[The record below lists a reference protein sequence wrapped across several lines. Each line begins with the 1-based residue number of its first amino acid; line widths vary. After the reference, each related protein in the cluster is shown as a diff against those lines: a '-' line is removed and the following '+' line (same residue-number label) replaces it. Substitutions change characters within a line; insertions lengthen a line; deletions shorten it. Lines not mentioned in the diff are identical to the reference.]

1 MTQTMLQQ
9 YMNQCY
15 NFLMLQPSNVTQ
27 GEYNTAISTVE
38 EQLRRG
44 DFKAQYPRLWLGMN
58 FVRFLDL
65 VLCKSWQSGCAS
77 TDDGETP
84 VDHRLPHE
92 KQQGAS
98 ADFCGSALA
107 VASQLFRKHLM
118 TVKDGQQVKSDILF
132 LMQLQAQIVVEQLR
146 QQSTSDPDF
155 DDDLLQTLVERHLT
169 VSHMANDN
177 DVYTLNV
184 DVAYM
189 DQFDEC
195 ATEIAN
201 LFDADQIQKVYP
213 WDRFLAILKKFIA
226 QSSTISPLIL
236 QRFAGDLKDVVS
248 VVQDEEEHSGETLLH
263 QYSRSASFRKKGKL
277 PVQHSF
283 LSSSILNS
291 DILRQHDQFGTP
303 HKDSSSLS
311 PSPVHKS
318 PVLPAKEVRYV
329 FKKSDNADDDDDA
342 KSDDSRYVDAEIL
355 VEMMPSEQLIKC
367 LHPNILDYI
376 KKLNPNIDLS
386 VLLEKDQDGDN
397 EYVAADM
404 ITRAYNAED
413 EDAWDNPTGHSR
425 KRPREEY
432 ANQFNAAS
440 GNTNA
445 DGQPLPAHRS
455 SRPYSHVYPCDSAQS
470 PPRNQN
476 AGPSGSQQQQRS
488 RTQDNQQWQQDN
500 HRWNGEIYDE
510 PYPIHHSARSPR
522 HAYPSNDARFPYFN
536 QNAGSQ
542 NQRPQ
547 NQGSSQQHRFDDDD
561 RNNNNNNDNN
571 NNNNGGRT
579 RNRVMWQFREVELLK
594 QGLER
599 FGWGQWAQIL
609 QHFGHDEETGFLPCR
624 TSVDLKDKAR
634 NEKKRLLKHRLP
646 LGVFERQ

>member
-9 YMNQCY
+9 YMIQCY

-27 GEYNTAISTVE
+27 DEYNTAISTVE
-38 EQLRRG
+38 EQLKRG
-44 DFKAQYPRLWLGMN
+44 ESQAQYPKMWLGMN

-65 VLCKSWQSGCAS
+65 VLCKSWQSGCHP
-77 TDDGETP
+77 TGDGKTP
-84 VDHRLPHE
+84 VDYRLPHE

-98 ADFCGSALA
+98 ADFCGSAFA

-118 TVKDGQQVKSDILF
+118 TVQDGQQVKSDIAF
-132 LMQLQAQIVVEQLR
+132 LMQLQIQIVVEQLM

-169 VSHMANDN
+169 VSHIANDN
-177 DVYTLNV
+177 DVYTLDV

-189 DQFDEC
+189 DHFDEC

-201 LFDADQIQKVYP
+201 LFDAAQIQKVYP
-213 WDRFLAILKKFIA
+213 WDRFLVILKRSIA

-236 QRFAGDLKDVVS
+236 QRFSADPQDVVS
-248 VVQDEEEHSGETLLH
+248 VVQEDEEEEEEHSGETLL
-263 QYSRSASFRKKGKL
+263 QNYSRSASFRKKGKL
-277 PVQHSF
+277 PVKHSSF
-283 LSSSILNS
+283 SSSILNS
-291 DILRQHDQFGTP
+291 NVLRQHDQFGTP
-303 HKDSSSLS
+303 HKESSSLS
-311 PSPVHKS
+311 PSPVHDS

-329 FKKSDNADDDDDA
+329 FKKSDNADDDDA

-355 VEMMPSEQLIKC
+355 VEMMPSEQIIKC
-367 LHPNILDYI
+367 LHPNVLDHI
-376 KKLNPNIDLS
+376 KKLNPNLDLS
-386 VLLEKDQDGDN
+386 VLLEKDIDGDN

-425 KRPREEY
+425 KRPRDEN
-432 ANQFNAAS
+432 ANSSNAAA
-440 GNTNA
+440 GNINA
-445 DGQPLPAHRS
+445 DGEPLPAHRS
-455 SRPYSHVYPCDSAQS
+455 SRPYSHVYPSASAQS

-476 AGPSGSQQQQRS
+476 AGPSGSQQYQQS
-488 RTQDNQQWQQDN
+488 RNQDNQQWQQNN
-500 HRWNGEIYDE
+500 HHWNGDLYDK
-510 PYPIHHSARSPR
+510 PFPIHHSTRSPR
-522 HAYPSNDARFPYFN
+522 HAYPSYSARSPYFA

-542 NQRPQ
+542 NHRPH
-547 NQGSSQQHRFDDDD
+547 NQGNSQQHRFDGDG
-561 RNNNNNNDNN
+561 NNNN

-579 RNRVMWQFREVELLK
+579 RNRVRWLFREVELLK
-594 QGLER
+594 QGLELY
-599 FGWGQWAQIL
+599 GWGQWAQIL
-609 QHFGHDEETGFLPCR
+609 QHFGHDEEKGFLPCR

-634 NEKKRLLKHRLP
+634 NEQKRLLKHQLP